1 MKTVKI
7 RPALIGTTTG
17 LFLLLMSMA
26 SPSFA
31 QTEWNVGISGG
42 SGGIDGF
49 TFSMGQYYGVPERD
63 IVVIRER
70 GIYEEELPVVF
81 FIARMAGV
89 DPGLVA
95 DLRMRGMSWMDITYY
110 FGLRPDVYYVPVVVH
125 RYVPAYG
132 HYRSHPRGT
141 WKRGDLRD
149 RDIVN
154 QVNLKFMSEHH
165 RYAPGKIMRYRNE
178 GRSFRVIDRDISRER
193 NVKDRDRISRNR
205 NDMKV
210 DQNRQ
215 KVVRPHENVQKLAR
229 PNDNKFKQGNGK
241 AKAKQ
246 AYVHNDKGNGK
257 RWRGN

>member
-1 MKTVKI
+1 MKTDKI
-7 RPALIGTTTG
+7 RPSLIGVTTG

-26 SPSFA
+26 SPLFA

-89 DPGLVA
+89 HPGLVA

-132 HYRSHPRGT
+132 YYHSHPRGT

-165 RYAPGKIMRYRNE
+165 RYAPEKIMRYRNE
-178 GRSFRVIDRDISRER
+178 GRSFRVIDRDISHER
-193 NVKDRDRISRNR
+193 TVKDRDRISRYG

-215 KVVRPHENVQKLAR
+215 KAFRPVQGVQKPARPH
-229 PNDNKFKQGNGK
+229 DNKLKQGNGK
-241 AKAKQ
+241 ANARQ
-246 AYVHNDKGNGK
+246 AYVHNDKGNGT

>member
-7 RPALIGTTTG
+7 RPALIGATTG
-17 LFLLLMSMA
+17 LFLLLMSMV

-49 TFSMGQYYGVPERD
+49 IFSMGQYYGVPERD

-132 HYRSHPRGT
+132 YYNSHPRGT
-141 WKRGDLRD
+141 WKRRPAG
-149 RDIVN
+149 
-154 QVNLKFMSEHH
+154 SGH
-165 RYAPGKIMRYRNE
+165 REPGE
-178 GRSFRVIDRDISRER
+178 PEVHVGASPVCTG
-193 NVKDRDRISRNR
+193 KDHEVPQRGAELPGH
-205 NDMKV
+205 
-210 DQNRQ
+210 
-215 KVVRPHENVQKLAR
+215 RP
-229 PNDNKFKQGNGK
+229 
-241 AKAKQ
+241 
-246 AYVHNDKGNGK
+246 
-257 RWRGN
+257 